1 MSLALDTNVLIPWL
15 VASSP
20 RHQEARALVEGEVRR
35 DGGRIA
41 IAPQVCWEFLHVVTD
56 ERSFERPCSMDE
68 ASALL
73 RVVWNARETERLA
86 PAAEVMPRVLE
97 LLREHRLGRK
107 RILDAALAATLE
119 AGGVRRLGT
128 YNLRDY
134 GCFRFIEAISPG
146 VPTTRS

>member
-1 MSLALDTNVLIPWL
+1 VSLALDTNVLIPWL

-20 RHQEARALVEGEVRR
+20 RHAEARAFVEAEFRR

-56 ERSFERPCSMDE
+56 ERRFERPCSMEE
-68 ASALL
+68 ASTLL
-73 RVVWNARETERLA
+73 RGVWNARETEHLA

-97 LLREHRLGRK
+97 LMREHRLGRK
-107 RILDAALAATLE
+107 RILDTALAATLE

-128 YNLRDY
+128 YNVRDY
-134 GCFRFIEAISPG
+134 SCFSFIEAISPG
-146 VPTTRS
+146 TPTTHP